1 MKTLAMHASP
11 IFKLA
16 YSSCPND
23 TFIFKAI
30 AKKLIDLKGFRF
42 DIIVDDVEALNQQAV
57 MLTHDVTKLS
67 FAALGNLLDRY
78 ALLRCGS
85 ALGRGCGPLVVS
97 RPGTGLEDSHTTR
110 QTVAVPGMGTTACHL
125 FRFFMADQFPDI
137 DFTILPMSFEKIMPS
152 VLDRTA
158 DAGII
163 IHEGRFIYQ
172 SMGLEMKADLGQW
185 WETKTEL
192 PIPLGC
198 IAVRRDMD
206 PDTAC
211 AIQSLI
217 QSSVA
222 HAFANPDMGADYIT
236 RYAQEMDPAVIRQHI
251 DLYVNDFSK
260 DLGESGEQ
268 AVTAF
273 FSYARKTGIIPATD
287 LSLFAC

>member
-1 MKTLAMHASP
+1 MKASAMHAPP
-11 IFKLA
+11 ILKLA

-30 AKKLIDLKGFRF
+30 AKKLIDLKKFTF
-42 DIIVDDVEALNQQAV
+42 DIAVDDVEALNQQAV
-57 MLTHDVTKLS
+57 LLTHDVTKLS
-67 FAALGNLLDRY
+67 FAALGSLLDRY
-78 ALLRCGS
+78 ALLRCGA
-85 ALGRGCGPLVVS
+85 ALGKGCGPLMVS
-97 RPGTGLEDSHTTR
+97 RPGTELEDAQKTR
-110 QTVAVPGMGTTACHL
+110 QAVAVPGMGTTACHL
-125 FRFFMADQFPDI
+125 FRFFMADQYPDI
-137 DFTILPMSFEKIMPS
+137 DFTILPMSFEKIMPA
-152 VLDRTA
+152 VLDKTA
-158 DAGII
+158 DVGII

-206 PDTAC
+206 QGIAC
-211 AIQSLI
+211 EIQSLI
-217 QSSVA
+217 QTSVA
-222 HAFANPDMGADYIT
+222 HAFANPDMGADYIA
-236 RYAQEMDPAVIRQHI
+236 RYAQEMDPAVIHQHI

-273 FSYARKTGIIPATD
+273 FSYARKTGIIPETH
-287 LSLFAC
+287 LPLFAC